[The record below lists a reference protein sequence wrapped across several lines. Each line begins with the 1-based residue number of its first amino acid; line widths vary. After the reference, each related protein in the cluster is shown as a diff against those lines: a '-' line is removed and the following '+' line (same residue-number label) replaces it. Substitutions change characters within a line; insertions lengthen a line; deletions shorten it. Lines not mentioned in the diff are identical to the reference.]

1 MKKGFIILT
10 IFFLLVGS
18 FCVIAQK
25 NTVPALFRVIQG
37 DIVDFTI
44 DNLDNIYIINTTGQ
58 VKKLN
63 ANGDS
68 VAVYNDVKKYGKV
81 TMIDASNPMKL
92 LLYYEDFST
101 IVSLD
106 RIMNVRGTIDLR
118 RHNILRVRAI
128 GLAYDNN
135 IWIYD
140 EVDNKLKKIDD
151 EGRLLS
157 ETPDFRLLFN
167 DPPSPQRI
175 FDHDGFVYLY
185 DTARGIF
192 VFDYYGSLKNKI
204 PVQGWKNVKILNKY
218 IFGTKKDSL
227 RPTEINLQR
236 YEINTL
242 ITREQILPQTL
253 YAVFS
258 INFTNK
264 RLYALRN
271 NILEIYTLQ

>member
-1 MKKGFIILT
+1 MICFIALT
-10 IFFLLVGS
+10 YSGT
-18 FCVIAQK
+18 AQK
-25 NTVPALFRVIQG
+25 NSGFTFVRAIPG
-37 DIVDFTI
+37 DIVDFTV
-44 DNLDNIYIINTTGQ
+44 DNLDNIYIINSTGQ

-92 LLYYEDFST
+92 LLYYQDFST
-101 IVSLD
+101 IVALD

-118 RHNILRVRAI
+118 KHNILRARTI

-151 EGRLLS
+151 DGRVIN
-157 ETPDFRLLFN
+157 ETADFRLLFN

-192 VFDYYGSLKNKI
+192 VFDYYGSLKNRI
-204 PVQGWKNVKILNKY
+204 PIRGWNNVKILNKY
-218 IFGTKKDSL
+218 IFGTIKDSL
-227 RPTEINLQR
+227 HR
-236 YEINTL
+236 YEINTF
-242 ITREQILPQTL
+242 ITREQNLPETL

-271 NILEIYTLQ
+271 NALEIYTLQ